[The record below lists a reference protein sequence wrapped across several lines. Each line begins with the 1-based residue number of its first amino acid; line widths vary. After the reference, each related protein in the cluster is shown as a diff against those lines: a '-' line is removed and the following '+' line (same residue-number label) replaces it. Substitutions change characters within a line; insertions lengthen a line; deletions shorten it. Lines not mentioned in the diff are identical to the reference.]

1 MSAPALT
8 VYLQG
13 LTTISADQ
21 ANTFMQNG
29 NTASDLRSFVGTAGM
44 YVFIAGTDAVD
55 DGNAGFFGWVSIAPG
70 PDDDLNI
77 IIPGGSGGAWV
88 RITLLVGTPTP
99 TVKTFQIRGNVSGI
113 PAASFI
119 YFQIPMEAGDVLPK
133 GLTNSLVQCTVAP
146 TVAYTATLT
155 QNGSSIGTCT
165 IGSGQ
170 TVGTWSFANAVTF
183 NANDFCGLVAPVAA
197 DASMQGF
204 AWCILGTRLL

>member
-29 NTASDLRSFVGTAGM
+29 NTASDLRSFVGTTGM

-99 TVKTFQIRGNVSGI
+99 TVKTFQIRGNVSGS
-113 PAASFI
+113 PASQPHLLRDSDGGGRRAAK
-119 YFQIPMEAGDVLPK
+119 EAHQQ
-133 GLTNSLVQCTVAP
+133 SR
-146 TVAYTATLT
+146 
-155 QNGSSIGTCT
+155 
-165 IGSGQ
+165 
-170 TVGTWSFANAVTF
+170 
-183 NANDFCGLVAPVAA
+183 
-197 DASMQGF
+197 SMQDSAHGSLHGYTD
-204 AWCILGTRLL
+204 AERLDYWDMHDWLRPNSRYMDICFRRDIQCE